1 MAAETSLFT
10 LSSNRT
16 STCRAS
22 ASPPAVVISRATVV
36 MVLSGELGSGGKGTF
51 LDASLVDLA
60 ATTTGWQAWC
70 QYRGPFFFVSS
81 LVLVFLGCNYLRSRS
96 WPDQLPPGGPCRV
109 MRRLLKRRAC
119 PFFEREQDELVF
131 WDKTFL
137 VL

>member
-1 MAAETSLFT
+1 MRQRRLHHGVQALRVDALHELEPLEGRVGHRRPVYRARVVHQHVEPAVRLFVFLRPSAPRAGGRREAGRLTETASETSLFT

-60 ATTTGWQAWC
+60 ATTTG
-70 QYRGPFFFVSS
+70 
-81 LVLVFLGCNYLRSRS
+81 
-96 WPDQLPPGGPCRV
+96 
-109 MRRLLKRRAC
+109 
-119 PFFEREQDELVF
+119 
-131 WDKTFL
+131 
-137 VL
+137 